1 MPTLTEALNH
11 PSARVRASAARIS
24 SSRHHD
30 TKESTT
36 MKTIIRWTAK
46 RSGPQITVT
55 GAWATDDTPA
65 RVTVKEI
72 TKQGSVTVAHGTD
85 GQFYRLN

>member
-1 MPTLTEALNH
+1 
-11 PSARVRASAARIS
+11 
-24 SSRHHD
+24 
-30 TKESTT
+30 